1 MFTNTKAIK
10 IKVMTR
16 IYFFIS
22 TTVLGEIQKYNK
34 TQAKIYEPNLQPWRS
49 NSESCG
55 TKK

>member
-34 TQAKIYEPNLQPWRS
+34 KLLRILEVEL
-49 NSESCG
+49 
-55 TKK
+55 